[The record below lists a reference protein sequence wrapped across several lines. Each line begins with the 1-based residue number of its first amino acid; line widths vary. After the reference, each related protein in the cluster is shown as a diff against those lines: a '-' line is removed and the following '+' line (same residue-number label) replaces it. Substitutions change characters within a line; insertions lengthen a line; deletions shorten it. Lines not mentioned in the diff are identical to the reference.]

1 MSYIQST
8 LIPGEEIIITPD
20 VHNIVH
26 ARPIITFAIIGL
38 LALLI
43 GIIDQSSDTWIA
55 IAAII
60 FVDAMLCGIWLGFG
74 YLYYRRIEMAV
85 TNKRVVCKT
94 GIISV
99 HSEELQWNR
108 IESIEIRQ
116 GIFGRL
122 LGYGDVYFS
131 GTGVSYV
138 RFGTIRDPWQTK
150 ARAAEILT
158 TK

>member
-8 LIPGEEIIITPD
+8 LIPGEEIIIIPD